1 MASSL
6 NLGLGLS
13 KLCRPHA
20 CMDVGLGSSVGR
32 KGRPRK
38 KTTRRIRGLTSVM
51 VDGTLQYLGTQPEF
65 RMLGSTVSMVSTTC
79 IGAFYELK
87 QTTRV
92 GVRVN
97 CESLDY

>member
-1 MASSL
+1 
-6 NLGLGLS
+6 
-13 KLCRPHA
+13 
-20 CMDVGLGSSVGR
+20 MDVGLGSSVGR

-38 KTTRRIRGLTSVM
+38 NIYTRRIRGLTSVM

-87 QTTRV
+87 QTSRV